1 MQRPLPSP
9 ARAALAALVLAA
21 ACAPP
26 APQSS
31 KPAQPATTAPQWAVV
46 VLYNQPK
53 DTAAFERYYAQ
64 THIPLVGANQPEIG
78 FTRAV
83 LVRFPRNLDGGAP
96 ALYRKAELWFDSQD
110 ALSKGIATPGFK
122 KVAGDLKNVATGG
135 VTALV
140 SVETNK

>member
-1 MQRPLPSP
+1 MQRPLPSS

-31 KPAQPATTAPQWAVV
+31 KPATTAPQWAVV
-46 VLYNQPK
+46 VLYNQPQ

-64 THIPLVGANQPEIG
+64 THIPLVGAHQQEIG
-78 FTRAV
+78 FTHAV
-83 LVRFPRNLDGGAP
+83 LVRFARNLDGGAP
-96 ALYRKAELWFDSQD
+96 ALYRKAELWFDSPD
-110 ALSKGIATPGFK
+110 ALSKGVATPGFK
-122 KVAGDLKNVATGG
+122 KVADDLKNFATGG
-135 VTALV
+135 LTALV